1 MLTSLHIETPQYSS
15 KFTEFLSKLRGDTLK
30 VDVVNADFV
39 EIKRVSYICRT
50 GRINYKKLDKVV
62 GTQRNRLICSEKVK
76 LDANFGYKRFENSE
90 YRRRLCTNLA
100 IKLLEITDDNELS
113 VGIVDMDA
121 SATLLPKYLLKFLSS
136 ITVVTDRLDVYTEVA
151 QQVLG
156 DIGAPIVV
164 TKSKD
169 VLRNCDLVIAPY
181 GIDSSYAIKS
191 GAVVLTD
198 TEDKNLDDCILV
210 YDYSIN
216 LSDSLVDVCPK
227 CVDYTYFAAALYTM
241 GRVYTLG
248 SKVPS
253 LCMTRA
259 RVHTIYSLKKQL
271 IKSKLKT

>member
-15 KFTEFLSKLRGDTLK
+15 KFTEALSKLRGDTIK
-30 VDVVNADFV
+30 TDVVNADFV
-39 EIKRVSYICRT
+39 EIKRVVYICRT

-62 GTQRNRLICSEKVK
+62 GAQRNRLICNEKVK
-76 LDANFGYKRFENSE
+76 LNKDYGYKRFEPIE
-90 YRRRLCTNLA
+90 YRRRLCTNFA
-100 IKLLEITDDNELS
+100 IKLLEITNDKELS
-113 VGIVDMDA
+113 VGLVDMDA
-121 SATLLPKYLLKFLSS
+121 SLITLPKYLLKFLSS
-136 ITVVTDRLDVYTEVA
+136 ITVVTDRVDVYSEVCE
-151 QQVLG
+151 LMLC
-156 DIGAPIVV
+156 DIGAPLIV

-169 VLRNCDLVIAPY
+169 ALKHCDLIIAPY
-181 GIDSSYAIKS
+181 DIDSSFAIKS

-198 TEDKNLDDCILV
+198 KEDKNLDDCILV

-216 LSDSLVDVCPK
+216 LSDNLVDICPK
-227 CVDYTYFAAALYTM
+227 YIDYTYFAAALYTM